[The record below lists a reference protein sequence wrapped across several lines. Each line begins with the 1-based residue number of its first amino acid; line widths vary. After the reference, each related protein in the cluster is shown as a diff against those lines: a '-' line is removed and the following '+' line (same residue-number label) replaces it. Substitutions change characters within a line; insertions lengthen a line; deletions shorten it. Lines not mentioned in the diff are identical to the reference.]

1 MSERTARLDELLR
14 QEVSRVLLRDVDD
27 PRIGFLTVTR
37 VEVSPDLRH
46 ATLWASVIGQP
57 AERRA
62 ALRALRGAMPFVRG
76 RLGSLRLKRIPE
88 FLVRED
94 DSAVRGTRVLELLA
108 DLEAG
113 SPPAGSPAGS
123 PAGET
128 LPTPTTARDPVEPR
142 PRPATGAGRATQGR
156 RLARRSGGSLP

>member
-1 MSERTARLDELLR
+1 MTERTTRLDELLR
-14 QEVSRVLLRDVDD
+14 EEVSQVLLRDVDD

-37 VEVSPDLRH
+37 IEVTPDLRH

-88 FLVRED
+88 FIVRED

-108 DLEAG
+108 ELETG
-113 SPPAGSPAGS
+113 SDPTEA

-128 LPTPTTARDPVEPR
+128 LPTPLTARGPAEPPLRRR
-142 PRPATGAGRATQGR
+142 PGRARDGR
-156 RLARRSGGSLP
+156 GASGRGHPEAHPRHG